1 VGVSDEIKDR
11 IDIVEFIS
19 GYVPL
24 QKTGRNYK
32 GLCPFHADTTPS
44 FVVFPD
50 GQRWHCFGA
59 CATGGDIFTFLT
71 KKENLDFSEALRLL
85 AQRAGIP
92 LAPRT
97 EAERVEDDQRRL
109 FCEINAAAAQYYHH
123 LLLNSR
129 AGQVARE
136 YLAGREIADQTRRTF
151 QLGYALPDWEAL
163 SRHLMDKGYQ
173 EADMLA
179 AGLTVER
186 ESGGYYD
193 RFRGRL
199 IFPILDEKGGVVG
212 FGGRALDDSLPK
224 YVNTPQTPL
233 FDKGSILYGI
243 HVAKGVIRDE
253 GVAIIAEGYM
263 DVLMAHQHGF
273 KNVVASMGTALTEN
287 QVRALRRLTR
297 SFILAMDADA
307 AGEEASLRGL
317 EVVKKHYGV
326 EHRQSPQIKE
336 TYQHIWLKKYV
347 DANIKVITMP
357 GGQDPDD
364 VIRKDPEHWAQ
375 LVEQALPLMDYYFQ
389 VAGEGK
395 DLDSAQGKSSF
406 ARQLLPL
413 IREIGDGIERSHYL
427 QKLAHLVRIDE
438 RTLAAEM
445 ARSKSRDRGGM
456 FATDGELSPVL
467 QPLLAVENYC
477 LLLLLKAPDF
487 IHECEELMPA
497 DFLEVENL
505 SIFLALLDY
514 LEREEAFDVEGFRAT
529 LDPLLAQHLGALL
542 EEEARGPAL
551 PDEELRGEIERSVAR
566 IKDRNDRRELE
577 ELESLLRD
585 AQAGGDADEEFALKE
600 RIRLVT
606 ERRLEREK
614 LRGGKRAWSGT
625 SAE

>member
-1 VGVSDEIKDR
+1 VGVTDEIKDR

-24 QKTGRNYK
+24 QKAGRNYK

-59 CATGGDIFTFLT
+59 CATGGDIFTFLM

-85 AQRAGIP
+85 GQRAGIP
-92 LAPRT
+92 LAPRR
-97 EAERVEDDQRRL
+97 EAERAEDERRRL
-109 FCEINAAAAQYYHH
+109 LREINTAAAQYFHH
-123 LLLNSR
+123 LLLHSS
-129 AGQVARE
+129 AAEAVRE
-136 YLAGREIADQTRRTF
+136 YLAKREIADETWTTF

-163 SRHLMDKGYQ
+163 SRHLIEKGYQ
-173 EADMLA
+173 EADIFA

-199 IFPILDEKGGVVG
+199 IFPIYDGRGGVVG

-243 HVAKGVIRDE
+243 HVAKGAIRDE
-253 GVAIIAEGYM
+253 GVAIIVEGYM

-273 KNVVASMGTALTEN
+273 KNIVASMGTALTES
-287 QVRALRRLTR
+287 QVRPLRRLTK

-357 GGQDPDD
+357 RGQDPDD

-389 VAGEGK
+389 MAAEDK
-395 DLDSAQGKSSF
+395 DLDSAYEKS
-406 ARQLLPL
+406 ALVHQLLPL
-413 IREIGDGIERSHYL
+413 IREIGDGIERAHYL

-445 ARSKSRDRGGM
+445 ARSRARGR
-456 FATDGELSPVL
+456 AEVADGELLPVL
-467 QPLLAVENYC
+467 QPLLALENYC
-477 LLLLLKAPDF
+477 LVLLLQAPDF
-487 IHECEELMPA
+487 IYELEGLTA
-497 DFLEVENL
+497 DDFLVVENR
-505 SIFLALLDY
+505 SIFQALLEY
-514 LEREEAFDVEGFRAT
+514 LEGKDAFDIGRFRAT
-529 LDPLLAQHLGALL
+529 LDPLLAEHLGTLL
-542 EEEARGPAL
+542 EEEAKGPSLSDEGL
-551 PDEELRGEIERSVAR
+551 PGEIERSVSR

-577 ELESLLRD
+577 QLESLLRD
-585 AQAGGDADEEFALKE
+585 ARERGDAEEEFSLKE
-600 RIRLVT
+600 RTRLVT
-606 ERRLEREK
+606 ERRLRREK
-614 LRGGKRAWSGT
+614 VRGRKSAWTPTG
-625 SAE
+625 AG

>member
-1 VGVSDEIKDR
+1 VPISDEIKDR
-11 IDIVEFIS
+11 VDIVEFIS
-19 GYVPL
+19 SYVPL
-24 QKTGRNYK
+24 QKAGRNHK

-59 CATGGDIFTFLT
+59 CATGGDIFTFLM

-85 AQRAGIP
+85 AQRAGIT

-97 EAERVEDDQRRL
+97 EAEKVEDARRRL
-109 FCEINAAAAQYYHH
+109 LREINAAAAQYYHH
-123 LLLNSR
+123 LLLNSS

-136 YLAGREIADQTRRTF
+136 YLTGREIADETRRTF
-151 QLGYALPDWEAL
+151 QLGYALSDWEAL
-163 SRHLMDKGYQ
+163 SRHLSDKGYQ
-173 EADMLA
+173 EADVFA

-186 ESGGYYD
+186 ESGGHYD

-199 IFPILDEKGGVVG
+199 VFPICDEKGGVVG

-243 HVAKGVIRDE
+243 HVTKEAIRE
-253 GVAIIAEGYM
+253 QGVAIIVEGYM
-263 DVLMAHQHGF
+263 DVLMSHQHGF
-273 KNVVASMGTALTEN
+273 NNVVASMGTALTES
-287 QVRALRRLTR
+287 QVRALRRLTKR
-297 SFILAMDADA
+297 FILAMDADA

-317 EVVKKHYGV
+317 EVVKRHYGV

-347 DANIKVITMP
+347 DANIKVISMP
-357 GGQDPDD
+357 SGQDPDD
-364 VIRKDPEHWAQ
+364 VIRTDPDHWAQ

-389 VAGEGK
+389 VAAEGE

-413 IREIGDGIERSHYL
+413 IRELGDGIERSHYL
-427 QKLAHLVRIDE
+427 QRLAQSIRIDE
-438 RTLAAEM
+438 STLAAEM
-445 ARSKSRDRGGM
+445 ARPTSRDRAEISG
-456 FATDGELSPVL
+456 TDGEVLRAL
-467 QPLLAVENYC
+467 QPLVALENYC
-477 LLLLLKAPDF
+477 LLLLLKAPDLVCEF
-487 IHECEELMPA
+487 EELTPD
-497 DFLEVENL
+497 DFLGVENL
-505 SIFLALLDY
+505 SILRALLEY
-514 LEREEAFDVEGFRAT
+514 LEREDTFDTDRFRET
-529 LDPLLAQHLGALL
+529 LDPLLAQHLDSLL
-542 EEEARGPAL
+542 EEEAKRPSL
-551 PDEELRGEIERSVAR
+551 RHEELRGEIEHAVAR

-585 AQAGGDADEEFALKE
+585 AREQGDTEEEFALKE

-606 ERRLEREK
+606 ERRLGREK
-614 LRGGKRAWSGT
+614 LRGGERAWSRTG
-625 SAE
+625 

>member
-1 VGVSDEIKDR
+1 MGVSDEIKDR

-19 GYVPL
+19 NYVPL
-24 QKTGRNYK
+24 QKAGRNYK

-59 CATGGDIFTFLT
+59 CATGGDIFTFLM

-97 EAERVEDDQRRL
+97 EAQKAEDERRTLLHD
-109 FCEINAAAAQYYHH
+109 INAAAAHYFHH
-123 LLLNSR
+123 LLLESSP
-129 AGQVARE
+129 GQVTRE
-136 YLAGREIADQTRRTF
+136 YLAGRQIANETIRTF

-163 SRHLMDKGYQ
+163 SRRLINRGYQ
-173 EADMLA
+173 EADIFA

-186 ESGGYYD
+186 ESGGHYD

-199 IFPILDEKGGVVG
+199 IFPVYDARGSVVG

-243 HVAKGVIRDE
+243 HVAKEAIRDE
-253 GVAIIAEGYM
+253 GAAIIVEGYM

-273 KNVVASMGTALTEN
+273 KNVVASMGTALTES
-287 QVRALRRLTR
+287 QVRTLRKLTQ
-297 SFILAMDADA
+297 SFVLAMDADA

-326 EHRQSPQIKE
+326 EHRQSPQIRE

-357 GGQDPDD
+357 SGQDPDD

-389 VAGEGK
+389 VAAADK
-395 DLDSAQGKSSF
+395 DLDSGQGKS
-406 ARQLLPL
+406 ALVHQLLPL
-413 IREIGDGIERSHYL
+413 IKEIGDGIERAHYL
-427 QKLAHLVRIDE
+427 QKLAHLVKIDE
-438 RTLAAEM
+438 KTLAAEM
-445 ARSKSRDRGGM
+445 ARSKARGK
-456 FATDGELSPVL
+456 GELAEGALLPIFQPSPVL
-467 QPLLAVENYC
+467 ETYC
-477 LLLLLKAPDF
+477 LLLLLRTPDF
-487 IHECEELMPA
+487 IYDLEELTPD
-497 DFLEVENL
+497 DFLRVENR
-505 SIFLALLDY
+505 SIFLALWDY
-514 LEREEAFDVEGFRAT
+514 LGGEEPFDIGQFRAT
-529 LDPLLAQHLGALL
+529 LDPLLAQHLDTLL
-542 EEEARGPAL
+542 EEEGERPFL
-551 PDEELRGEIERSVAR
+551 PDEELPGEIGRSVSR
-566 IKDRNDRRELE
+566 IKDRNDRRELQQ
-577 ELESLLRD
+577 LQSLLRD
-585 AQAGGDADEEFALKE
+585 ARERGDVEEEFALRE
-600 RIRLVT
+600 RVDLLMRRIRDRQNMGG
-606 ERRLEREK
+606 RRS
-614 LRGGKRAWSGT
+614 AW
-625 SAE
+625 A

>member
-1 VGVSDEIKDR
+1 MGVTDEIKDR

-24 QKTGRNYK
+24 QKAGRNYK

-59 CATGGDIFTFLT
+59 CATGGDIFTFLM

-85 AQRAGIP
+85 GQRAGIP
-92 LAPRT
+92 LAPRR
-97 EAERVEDDQRRL
+97 EAERAEDERRRL
-109 FCEINAAAAQYYHH
+109 LREINTAAAQYFHH
-123 LLLNSR
+123 LLLYSSP
-129 AGQVARE
+129 GQGVRE
-136 YLAGREIADQTRRTF
+136 YLAKREMADETWTTF

-163 SRHLMDKGYQ
+163 SRHLIEKGYQ
-173 EADMLA
+173 EADIFA

-199 IFPILDEKGGVVG
+199 IFPIYDGKGGVVG

-243 HVAKGVIRDE
+243 HVAKGAIRDE
-253 GVAIIAEGYM
+253 GGAIIVEGYM

-273 KNVVASMGTALTEN
+273 KNIVASMGTALTES
-287 QVRALRRLTR
+287 QVRTLRRLTK

-326 EHRQSPQIKE
+326 EHRQSPEIKE

-357 GGQDPDD
+357 RGQDPDD

-389 VAGEGK
+389 IAAEDK
-395 DLDSAQGKSSF
+395 DLDSAYEKS
-406 ARQLLPL
+406 ALVHQLLPL
-413 IREIGDGIERSHYL
+413 IREIGDGIERAHYL
-427 QKLAHLVRIDE
+427 QKLARLVRIDE

-445 ARSKSRDRGGM
+445 ARSRGRGR
-456 FATDGELSPVL
+456 AEVADGELLPVL
-467 QPLLAVENYC
+467 QPLPALENYC
-477 LLLLLKAPDF
+477 LALLLQAPDF
-487 IHECEELMPA
+487 IYELEGLTPD
-497 DFLEVENL
+497 DFLGVENR
-505 SIFLALLDY
+505 SIFQALLDY
-514 LEREEAFDVEGFRAT
+514 LEGEDAFDVGRFRAT
-529 LDPLLAQHLGALL
+529 LDPLLAEHLSRLL
-542 EEEARGPAL
+542 EGEAKGPSLSDEGL
-551 PDEELRGEIERSVAR
+551 PGEIERSVSR
-566 IKDRNDRRELE
+566 IKDRNDRRELGQ
-577 ELESLLRD
+577 LESLLRD
-585 AQAGGDADEEFALKE
+585 AREQGDAEEEFSLKE
-600 RIRLVT
+600 RIRLAT
-606 ERRLEREK
+606 ERRLRREK
-614 LRGGKRAWSGT
+614 VRDRKSGWT
-625 SAE
+625 PTGAG

>member
-1 VGVSDEIKDR
+1 MDVTDEIKDR

-24 QKTGRNYK
+24 QRAGRNYK

-50 GQRWHCFGA
+50 GQRWYCFGA
-59 CATGGDIFTFLT
+59 CATGGDIFTFLM
-71 KKENLDFSEALRLL
+71 KKENLEFSEALRLL

-92 LAPRT
+92 LAART
-97 EAERVEDDQRRL
+97 EAERVEDQRRRL
-109 FCEINAAAAQYYHH
+109 LREINAAAAQYFHH
-123 LLLNSR
+123 LLLYASP
-129 AGQVARE
+129 GQIARE
-136 YLAGREIADQTRRTF
+136 YLAKREIADETWTTF

-163 SRHLMDKGYQ
+163 SRHLRDKGYQ
-173 EADMLA
+173 EADIFA

-199 IFPILDEKGGVVG
+199 IFPIYDGKGGVVG

-243 HVAKGVIRDE
+243 HVAKGAIRDE
-253 GVAIIAEGYM
+253 GAAIIVEGYM

-273 KNVVASMGTALTEN
+273 TNVVASMGTALTES
-287 QVRALRRLTR
+287 QVRTLRRLTK
-297 SFILAMDADA
+297 SFMLAMDADA

-357 GGQDPDD
+357 SGQDPDD

-389 VAGEGK
+389 VAAEGK
-395 DLDSAQGKSSF
+395 DLDSANEKS
-406 ARQLLPL
+406 ALVHQLLPL
-413 IREIGDGIERSHYL
+413 IKEIGDGIERAHYL

-445 ARSKSRDRGGM
+445 ARSRSAGRAEVAVAG
-456 FATDGELSPVL
+456 GELSPVFR
-467 QPLLAVENYC
+467 PLPALERYC

-487 IHECEELMPA
+487 IDEVEGLTPD
-497 DFLEVENL
+497 DFLAVENR
-505 SIFLALLDY
+505 SIFQALLDC
-514 LEREEAFDVEGFRAT
+514 LEGQEPFDLGRFRAT
-529 LDPLLAQHLGALL
+529 LDPLLEQHLGALL
-542 EEEARGPAL
+542 EEEAKAPSL
-551 PDEELRGEIERSVAR
+551 SDEELPGEIERSVSR

-577 ELESLLRD
+577 QLESLLRD
-585 AQAGGDADEEFALKE
+585 AREQCDAEEEFSLKE

-606 ERRLEREK
+606 ERRLRREK
-614 LRGGKRAWSGT
+614 VRGTKSAWPPSG
-625 SAE
+625 AP